1 VLWIDQE
8 NAAEAELIPELSERM
23 RRVEAHRL
31 ASERASTRALANVP
45 WRFAE
50 VRYKPTDA
58 IIVPRVSSERRDYIP
73 MGYLNKDTV
82 ISDAAFAVYDAE
94 PWVFALLTSRMHM
107 VWTRAVGGKLKTDY
121 RYSNTI
127 VYNNFPVP
135 QLSDAVKAQ
144 LTAHALRVLD
154 VREYH
159 SELTLADLYD
169 PGRMPDNLRL
179 AHQQLDKLVDSI
191 YRTLEFTS
199 DEERLSILFGR
210 YVAMIEA
217 EDGK

>member
-1 VLWIDQE
+1 
-8 NAAEAELIPELSERM
+8 
-23 RRVEAHRL
+23 
-31 ASERASTRALANVP
+31 
-45 WRFAE
+45 
-50 VRYKPTDA
+50 
-58 IIVPRVSSERRDYIP
+58 
-73 MGYLNKDTV
+73 MGYLDNDKV
-82 ISDAAFAVYDAE
+82 ISNAAFAVYDAE

-135 QLSDAVKAQ
+135 LLSDAMKTQ
-144 LTAHALRVLD
+144 LTERALRVLD